1 MIEHREGRDGKT
13 RHRARVYRPGGGRER
28 GPWRTVERQARK
40 DEVALLAAAPAG
52 EETVASYASQ
62 FLTDYQRTKKASSA
76 DVAERALAAFVKD
89 FGPRRLD
96 SITRTEAKRWARA
109 VPASRIPVIVTMFNR
124 ATDDDELLERNPFR
138 GLSRRTR
145 GRADDRPP
153 TEAQLE
159 RLLAGCS
166 ALGDYADRMRA
177 LVCFAAYTGMR
188 PGELFALEWA
198 DVDFDAMRVMV
209 RRRLYKGSLDVPK
222 SNRVRRIALTP
233 PARDALLG
241 LPRAGSLVFTAKR
254 GGRLS
259 QPTLSGYWSQVLARA
274 GLDFDFYLATKHYAV
289 HYLYVTLDLPPRVI
303 AEQMGWTVDGVMALL
318 RVYGHG
324 EIGALEEID
333 RAFAGARVHRLRDVS
348 DPPGS
353 RGESSGAS

>member
-1 MIEHREGRDGKT
+1 MIEHREGRDGKM
-13 RHRARVYRPGGGRER
+13 RHRARVYRPGGKRER

-40 DEVALLAAAPAG
+40 DEATLLAARPAT

-62 FLTDYQRTKKASSA
+62 FLTDYQRTRKASSA
-76 DVAERALAAFVKD
+76 DTAERALAAFVKD

-96 SITRTEAKRWARA
+96 SITRMEAREWARG
-109 VPASRIPVIVTMFNR
+109 VPQSRIPVVVTMFNR
-124 ATDDDELLERNPFR
+124 AVDDDELLERNPFR
-138 GLSRRTR
+138 GLSHRTR
-145 GRADDRPP
+145 GRSDERPP
-153 TEAQLE
+153 TEAELD
-159 RLLAGCS
+159 RLLAACS
-166 ALGDYADRMRA
+166 ALGGYAPRMRA
-177 LVCFAAYTGMR
+177 LIKFAAYTGMR

-198 DVDFDAMRVMV
+198 DIDFDAMRIMV
-209 RRRLYKGSLDVPK
+209 RRRVYKGELDLPK

-241 LPRAGSLVFTAKR
+241 QPRTGPLVFTGKR

-274 GLDFDFYLATKHYAV
+274 GLRFDFYLATKHYAV
-289 HYLYVTLDLPPRVI
+289 HYLWATLDLSPRVI
-303 AEQMGWTVDGVMALL
+303 AEQMGWTVAGVMKLL

-333 RAFAGARVHRLRDVS
+333 AAFSKSNVRRLRDVS
-348 DPPGS
+348 DPSGS
-353 RGESSGAS
+353 HGQAEGA